1 MDTPAMSAQYTD
13 SEQER
18 QAHHWSLLEGRMA
31 ATEDSDGCSICVEL
45 EALMQKRR
53 SLGAAATPDPRV
65 EDARA
70 VRIEDEVARRGIQLR
85 GRGPEREGSC
95 RVCGGTDRF
104 SINTKK
110 QVWNCRGCQQGGD
123 VIALVCHLDRLGFRE
138 AVEQLGRLAQPPKL
152 SADEPRISKPATPG
166 PAPDNGN
173 REPALRIWRKAI
185 DPRGTLVETYL
196 QSRGLDLPYEAT
208 FEAIRYQP
216 RLFFRGETFP
226 AMIALVR
233 SVKGDAPQAVH
244 ITPLVDPPEGKK
256 RARFSYGPIIGGA
269 IKLAPDADVTLCLG
283 IGEGIESALSL
294 RCWDCF
300 GASPVWS
307 LITSNEV
314 KKLPVLAGIQ
324 TLWIAVDDDPAGITA
339 AATVSARWLEAGRE
353 VFKLKA
359 RNPGADLNDAIRQ
372 RQHHEK

>member
-1 MDTPAMSAQYTD
+1 
-13 SEQER
+13 
-18 QAHHWSLLEGRMA
+18 
-31 ATEDSDGCSICVEL
+31 
-45 EALMQKRR
+45 MQKRR

-95 RVCGGTDRF
+95 RVCGWHRPIFD
-104 SINTKK
+104 TKK

-123 VIALVCHLDRLGFRE
+123 VIALACHLDRLGFRE
-138 AVEQLGRLAQPPKL
+138 AVEQLAGRLAQPPKL

-216 RLFFRGETFP
+216 RLFFRGKTFP

-233 SVKGDAPQAVH
+233 SVKGDTPQAVH

-269 IKLAPDADVTLCLG
+269 IKLTPDADVILCLG

-307 LITSNEV
+307 LITSNEGSRRFGLPSTMTLQALPPQQPFPPDGSKPDV
-314 KKLPVLAGIQ
+314 KFSNSKPE
-324 TLWIAVDDDPAGITA
+324 TPAPI
-339 AATVSARWLEAGRE
+339 
-353 VFKLKA
+353 
-359 RNPGADLNDAIRQ
+359 
-372 RQHHEK
+372 

>member
-1 MDTPAMSAQYTD
+1 MIPTDESPSAGRAEGLQRLSSD
-13 SEQER
+13 QADNQLVSPNRR
-18 QAHHWSLLEGRMA
+18 QAQGKNPR
-31 ATEDSDGCSICVEL
+31 TQPRNGEDPGSAYLSTV
-45 EALMQKRR
+45 
-53 SLGAAATPDPRV
+53 RV

-70 VRIEDEVARRGIQLR
+70 IKVEDEVAGRGITLR
-85 GRGPEREGSC
+85 GRGVDRCGPC
-95 RVCGGTDRF
+95 PVCGGTDRF
-104 SINTKK
+104 SINIAK
-110 QVWNCRGCQQGGD
+110 QLWHCRGCQHGGD
-123 VIALVCHLDRLGFRE
+123 VIALVCHLDRLAFRE
-138 AVEQLGRLAQPPKL
+138 AVEQLAGRPAQPPNL
-152 SADEPRISKPATPG
+152 SADEPRISKPPTPG

-196 QSRGLDLPYEAT
+196 QSRGLDMPYEAT
-208 FEAIRYQP
+208 FETIRYQP

-233 SVKGDAPQAVH
+233 SVKGDTPQAVH

-256 RARFSYGPIIGGA
+256 RARFSYGPIVGGA
-269 IKLAPDADVTLCLG
+269 IKLMPDADVTLCLG

-314 KKLPVLAGIQ
+314 KKLPVLTGIQ

-372 RQHHEK
+372 RMAAS